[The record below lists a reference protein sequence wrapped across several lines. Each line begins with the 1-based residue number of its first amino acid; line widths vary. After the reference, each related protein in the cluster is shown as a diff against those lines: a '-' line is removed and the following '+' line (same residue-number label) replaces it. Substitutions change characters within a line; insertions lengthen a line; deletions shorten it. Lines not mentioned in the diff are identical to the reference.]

1 MQVISS
7 LSSVPLTNE
16 EKMPPL
22 PPHQTALSS
31 TLKHTKFVLFFI
43 LFREGVRVG
52 RGRGRERILSRLSMR
67 STEPDLG
74 LDHMTLSS

>member
-16 EKMPPL
+16 EKMPPT
-22 PPHQTALSS
+22 PFQTALSS

-43 LFREGVRVG
+43 LFREGVGVG
-52 RGRGRERILSRLSMR
+52 RGRGRETILSRLSMP
-67 STEPDLG
+67 SSEPDLR